1 MGFSAGREGTD
12 FLVPDV
18 HSLDLALAPQ
28 RVCDA
33 VETVADDAVDA
44 LYSGSNKRICKLISY
59 GFRHFQT
66 SLVVRL
72 AFARPAAG

>member
-44 LYSGSNKRICKLISY
+44 LDAGCDKWQKRCEVHWYIL
-59 GFRHFQT
+59 T
-66 SLVVRL
+66 ST
-72 AFARPAAG
+72 G